1 MTGSDFIRIY
11 FLYNLRH
18 FCIPCLRKRKMKIR
32 MKKKFSCTAGVC
44 LIILLSVLALSGCSS
59 AKPDKVTSS
68 LKEGSYD
75 SSQTVELT
83 SEGSD
88 LILYTTDGTIPD
100 KDNNTALIY
109 KDGIKIDKTTVIN
122 TAAYKGDTASD
133 IASYKF
139 EINIPPAAASTAAEN
154 STASAF
160 EETTSADT
168 STGTAAT
175 DNSDPNAEAMYDR
188 PSDDYSAF
196 VGDWVNPKGG
206 GELTI
211 RSDGSVDYYGHSY
224 PAGGSYVNGTFYP
237 QEASHGFALWSNG
250 DGTIS
255 VDNSTYVPADG
266 VD

>member
-1 MTGSDFIRIY
+1 
-11 FLYNLRH
+11 
-18 FCIPCLRKRKMKIR
+18 

-75 SSQTVELT
+75 SSQTVELS

-133 IASYKF
+133 IASV
-139 EINIPPAAASTAAEN
+139 SAE
-154 STASAF
+154 
-160 EETTSADT
+160 
-168 STGTAAT
+168 
-175 DNSDPNAEAMYDR
+175 
-188 PSDDYSAF
+188 
-196 VGDWVNPKGG
+196 
-206 GELTI
+206 L
-211 RSDGSVDYYGHSY
+211 
-224 PAGGSYVNGTFYP
+224 
-237 QEASHGFALWSNG
+237 
-250 DGTIS
+250 
-255 VDNSTYVPADG
+255 
-266 VD
+266 